1 MKGLS
6 AALYESKIIPKYY
19 LKILPVLKSGSSSV
33 WTLFLSLPPLAPHAD
48 SLGPVNLPESS
59 IPVNFP
65 IINTYNI

>member
-19 LKILPVLKSGSSSV
+19 LKILPVLKSGSSS
-33 WTLFLSLPPLAPHAD
+33 SPLAPHGD